1 MRGLRRAGLL
11 AISVVSVLAFTAAAA
26 FADADDE
33 LFTKP
38 TGVLVRDTA
47 TLPANQPHAIE
58 IVNSGNT
65 KLEVI
70 GVATSEC
77 TESEFGTFVTKAKEP
92 ALSVPF
98 GVFENCTVTGG
109 AFAPVYLDT
118 VAGPPVAA
126 AATATVADTNNGVF
140 KVTLK
145 GLKLSLLT
153 AAVGNCIFV
162 SPAAGIVGT
171 WTNGAGPFE
180 PEESETNQTAVDF
193 TGQELESEGNCAGA
207 ARKAKIT
214 AGKYFVETA
223 SDAKDFTGASDS
235 VTMKS

>member
-1 MRGLRRAGLL
+1 MVLRRSGLL
-11 AISVVSVLAFTAAAA
+11 AISVVSVLAFSAASA

-38 TGVLVRDTA
+38 TGVLVRDIA
-47 TLPANQPHAIE
+47 TLPATQPHAIE
-58 IVNSGNT
+58 IVNSGNLKWET
-65 KLEVI
+65 V
-70 GVATSEC
+70 GVSTNEC
-77 TESEFGTFVTKAKEP
+77 TENEFGTFVTKAKEP
-92 ALSVPF
+92 ALSIPF

-109 AFAPVYLDT
+109 ANAPLYLDT
-118 VAGPPVAA
+118 SAGPPVAA

-145 GLKLSLLT
+145 GLRLSYLT
-153 AAVGNCIFV
+153 AAVGNCTLV

-207 ARKAKIT
+207 ARKLKIT
-214 AGKYFVETA
+214 AWKLFVETA
-223 SDAKDFTGASDS
+223 SDAKDFSGASDS